1 MEADLEGGL
10 VAAAAPQVLFP
21 ARWSL
26 SDIRRLNTRPRRV
39 VVPLLSFVVVG
50 VCYLLGL
57 ALVLLATFGD
67 FQPDGALGAP
77 PRIRLDD
84 VRCRVLGVS
93 LYVLSVALS
102 GTWLMR
108 HIERLRWQQ
117 MEQHEAAAGRAAP
130 LVRGA

>member
-1 MEADLEGGL
+1 M
-10 VAAAAPQVLFP
+10 PK
-21 ARWSL
+21 
-26 SDIRRLNTRPRRV
+26 V